1 MLDFLVYLLDGMGCE
16 VMVVSDV
23 VLLVL
28 GMVVLECMLVK
39 CLMVVGYCM
48 KFFIFWLVKWLV
60 KIDYV
65 LLLNLLVGRE
75 LVKELL

>member
-23 VLLVL
+23 VLLVS
-28 GMVVLECMLVK
+28 GMVVLECMLLK
-39 CLMVVGYCM
+39 CLMVVGYRM

-60 KIDYV
+60 KTDYV